1 MNQLWRNSAVTGV
14 GLFLESCAFY
24 LVIKLISAGLGQSMA
39 ALPIWLVVVAILWAY
54 VLSSYVQ
61 TMKFT
66 SNLRG
71 LVGLGIS
78 GLSILVLAHL
88 HTGMGVL
95 PVGAFIGS
103 NFDTIARQV
112 LVFAFLV
119 LLWWR
124 GTTIA
129 QDEVT
134 LDTVRASFQ
143 WGLMV
148 LFATV
153 LIDTVAEADLVNGFL
168 VIGYFGVGLVGMA
181 LARFSSEAGDSQIM
195 SFEWWMPITVSVG
208 AVLILGLVISG
219 IGLGGLDDV
228 TRAILKLVG
237 NIGFWVIKPLLL
249 GLGYIA
255 GILVALGNWLS
266 SMFGG
271 GDLSGLARAQ
281 EQIRQFH
288 ETMQQEAGDDGPPGV
303 LIFLIK
309 ALGFTLGISV
319 AGWIIYRIFRFRR
332 LHQGTAAVE
341 ETRESLF
348 SWSQANQDLS
358 SLISDWW
365 NKWTSGGPGK
375 KVIAQPRDPRE
386 VYHALLDLSAES
398 GRPREEWQTP
408 REHEGTLDGLFPSE
422 PVDRIVDGFQH
433 VYYGEAEATTPEIKG
448 LQSDWTAIN
457 EHLAELNRQKE
468 EKDGHTGE

>member
-1 MNQLWRNSAVTGV
+1 M
-14 GLFLESCAFY
+14 
-24 LVIKLISAGLGQSMA
+24 ISAGLGQAWA
-39 ALPIWLVVVAILWAY
+39 ALPIWLVFLAVLWAY
-54 VLSSYVQ
+54 VLSLYVQ
-61 TMKFT
+61 TLKFT

-71 LVGLGIS
+71 LVGLGITA
-78 GLSILVLAHL
+78 LSILVLAHL
-88 HTGMGVL
+88 HTGTGLV
-95 PVGAFIGS
+95 PVGAFIGAD
-103 NFDTIARQV
+103 FDIIARQV
-112 LVFAFLV
+112 LVTAFLV

-148 LFATV
+148 LFAAV
-153 LIDTVAEADLVNGFL
+153 LIDSVTEVGIVSGFL

-181 LARFSSEAGDSQIM
+181 LARFSSEASDSQVM
-195 SFEWWMPITVSVG
+195 SFEWWLPIAVSVG
-208 AVLILGLVISG
+208 AVLVLGLIISG

-228 TRAILKLVG
+228 TRALLKLVG
-237 NIGFWVIKPLLL
+237 NIGFWIIKPLLL
-249 GLGYIA
+249 GLGYVA
-255 GILVALGNWLS
+255 GVLVAFGNWLS
-266 SMFGG
+266 NMFGG

-288 ETMQQEAGDDGPPGV
+288 ETMQQEAGDDGPPAA
-303 LIFLIK
+303 LIMLIK
-309 ALGFTLGISV
+309 VLGFTLGV
-319 AGWIIYRIFRFRR
+319 VLAGWIIFRIFRFRR
-332 LHQGTAAVE
+332 LRQGPSAVE

-358 SLISDWW
+358 SLISGWW
-365 NKWTSGGPGK
+365 NKWMAGGTTK
-375 KVIAQPRDPRE
+375 KAIAQPQDPRE

-422 PVDRIVDGFQH
+422 PIDRIVDGFQH
-433 VYYGEAEATTPEIKG
+433 VYYGEFEATPTEFEG
-448 LQSDWTAIN
+448 LRADWAAIN
-457 EHLAELNRQKE
+457 EHLNELNRQKE
-468 EKDGHTGE
+468 EEENLPGE

>member
-1 MNQLWRNSAVTGV
+1 MNQLWRSSAVTGV
-14 GLFLESCAFY
+14 GLFLETCAFY
-24 LVIKLISAGLGQSMA
+24 LVIRLISAALGQFEA
-39 ALPIWLVVVAILWAY
+39 ALPIWLVFLAVLWAY
-54 VLSSYVQ
+54 VLSLYVQ
-61 TMKFT
+61 TLKFT

-71 LVGLGIS
+71 LAGLGITVV
-78 GLSILVLAHL
+78 SILILAHL
-88 HTGMGVL
+88 HTGMGLV

-103 NFDTIARQV
+103 NFNTVARQV
-112 LVFAFLV
+112 LVMAFLV

-134 LDTVRASFQ
+134 LDSVRASFQ
-143 WGLMV
+143 WGLIV
-148 LFATV
+148 LFAAV
-153 LIDTVAEADLVNGFL
+153 LIDSVTEADLVGGFL
-168 VIGYFGVGLVGMA
+168 VIGYFGIGLVGMA
-181 LARFSSEAGDSQIM
+181 LARYSSEASDSQIM
-195 SFEWWMPITVSVG
+195 SFEWWFPIAVSVG
-208 AVLILGLVISG
+208 AVLILGLIISG
-219 IGLGGLDDV
+219 IGLGGLDEV
-228 TRAILKLVG
+228 TRALLKLIG
-237 NIGFWVIKPLLL
+237 NLGFWVVKPLLL
-249 GLGYIA
+249 GLGYVA
-255 GILVALGNWLS
+255 GLLVALGNWLS

-288 ETMQQEAGDDGPPGV
+288 ETMQQEAGDDGPPAA
-303 LIFLIK
+303 LIMLIK
-309 ALGFTLGISV
+309 ALGFTLGVSV

-332 LHQGTAAVE
+332 LHQGPGAVE

-358 SLISDWW
+358 SLLSGWW
-365 NKWTSGGPGK
+365 NKWMAGGATK

-408 REHEGTLDGLFPSE
+408 REHEGTLEGLFPSE

-433 VYYGEAEATTPEIKG
+433 VYYGESEATPREFEG
-448 LQSDWTAIN
+448 LSADWAAII
-457 EHLAELNRQKE
+457 EHREELNRQKE
-468 EKDGHTGE
+468 EEKDQPDG